1 MMSPLSKR
9 LTIALTTSPIA
20 LAELAV
26 DLLALGFAHALRDDL
41 LGGLRG
47 DAAELLGF
55 LRELDFH
62 PDFGFLAVELLR
74 LVERDLLAAGR

>member
-9 LTIALTTSPIA
+9 LTVAFTTSPT

-26 DLLALGFAHALRDDL
+26 DLLALRFTHALRDDL

-47 DAAELLGF
+47 DAAELLVS
-55 LRELDFH
+55 
-62 PDFGFLAVELLR
+62 FGNSISIPAS
-74 LVERDLLAAGR
+74 ASSP